1 MAFAMKLA
9 AAVVEPSL
17 CPYLSEEAK
26 QALEAA
32 ARPPMQTVT
41 VGTGERKFDIGA
53 ETVMFRHDK
62 RFVNRP
68 GLMVRIKD
76 TESPEKVS
84 QLVDEIAFYK
94 VGIVGME
101 FWLDGFAIQNESG
114 DAATFIKCIELVK
127 SKGDLPLVLIATD
140 PAVMKA
146 ALEKVG
152 SDKPVIYAATKD
164 NRDKMTGLAKDFG
177 CPLAVQASDGLN
189 ELAELV
195 EEINK
200 AGMEN
205 LILDPGARQP
215 IESLVTLTQMRR
227 LALKKAFRP
236 FGYPVITFPGEA
248 ASSLEEEVLL
258 AGQHIAKYGGII
270 VLDQFSPAMAYNLLT
285 LRLNIYTDPQKPI
298 EMEPGIYALGN
309 ATPESPACT
318 TTNFSLSYF
327 SIAGELENIGA
338 WLLVVYSEGLSVL
351 TAWSAGKYDAER
363 IAKAAKEFGLADKVS
378 HKALIL
384 PGKVAILKGEL
395 EEELPEWRIMVGP
408 PEAMDVSGYLRQY
421 WPPA

>member
-1 MAFAMKLA
+1 
-9 AAVVEPSL
+9 
-17 CPYLSEEAK
+17 
-26 QALEAA
+26 
-32 ARPPMQTVT
+32 MQTVT
-41 VGTGERKFDIGA
+41 VGAGERSFDIGA

-62 RFVNRP
+62 KFVNRP

-76 TESPEKVS
+76 TEPAEKISQIVEEVASYKVS
-84 QLVDEIAFYK
+84 
-94 VGIVGME
+94 IVGME

-127 SKGDLPLVLIATD
+127 SKADLPLVLMATD
-140 PAVMKA
+140 PVIMNA

-152 SDKPVIYAATKD
+152 GDKPVIYAATKD
-164 NRDKMTGLAKDFG
+164 NRDKMTELAKNFN
-177 CPLAVQASDGLN
+177 CSLAVSTSDGLN
-189 ELAELV
+189 ELAELT
-195 EEINK
+195 EEISK
-200 AGMEN
+200 AGVEN

-215 IESLVTLTQMRR
+215 IDSLVTLTQMRR

-236 FGYPVITFPGEA
+236 FGYPTITFPGEA

-270 VLDQFSPAMAYNLLT
+270 VLDHFSPAMAYNLLT

-298 EMEPGIYALGN
+298 EMEPGIYALGDP
-309 ATPESPACT
+309 TPESPACT

-327 SIAGELENIGA
+327 SIAGELENTGA

-363 IAKAAKEFGLADKVS
+363 IGNAAKEFGLGDKVS

-395 EEELPEWRIMVGP
+395 EEELPGWNIMVGP
-408 PEAMDVSGYLRQY
+408 AEAMDVGGYLRQN
-421 WPPA
+421 WPPK